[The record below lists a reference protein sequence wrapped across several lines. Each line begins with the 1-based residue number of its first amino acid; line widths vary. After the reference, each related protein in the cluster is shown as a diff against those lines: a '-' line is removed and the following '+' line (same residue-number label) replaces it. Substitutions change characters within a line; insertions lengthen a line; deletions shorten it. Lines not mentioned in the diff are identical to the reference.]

1 MFRRD
6 WVPPKEYNNSEYEG
20 LALELSDDFPA
31 LAFRINYTN
40 HKRKAKVGDDDFSFT
55 QLFIDQ
61 DGRGNFCYEEEGGD
75 MKCDVIGILIQKV
88 IKD

>member
-1 MFRRD
+1 MSRVGWILPD
-6 WVPPKEYNNSEYEG
+6 DYENSEYAG
-20 LALELSDDFPA
+20 LNLQDSDNFPA

-61 DGRGNFCYEEEGGD
+61 DERGNFCYEEEGGD
-75 MKCDVIGILIQKV
+75 MKCDAIGMLIQEV

>member
-1 MFRRD
+1 MSRVGWILPD
-6 WVPPKEYNNSEYEG
+6 EYENSEYEG
-20 LALELSDDFPA
+20 LNLQDSDDFPA
-31 LAFRINYTN
+31 LAFRINFTN

-55 QLFIDQ
+55 QLIIYQ

-75 MKCDVIGILIQKV
+75 MKCDAIGILIQKV